1 MVTVKA
7 LMDGRE
13 AGLTPLGEMRSIKG
27 APAGEMVLEKWV
39 EIPGAGAYW
48 KTFRAPI
55 YSRQV
60 MEELSRKGQ
69 LSWSFTPQNCI
80 GMITRQ
86 GSGPKGYVQRQM
98 GLHDLC
104 VPVFPVAGLSFLAW
118 RVAGYLPAG
127 DGYLAVMKR
136 RVAYWVWL
144 GIAAAVA
151 FVTSY
156 LLFRYG
162 PEMLWSTIVDLPQTL
177 SDAWFRMLREWGI
190 L

>member
-13 AGLTPLGEMRSIKG
+13 AELTPLGEMRSIKG

-86 GSGPKGYVQRQM
+86 GSGPKGYVRRKL
-98 GLHDLC
+98 GLFELC
-104 VPVFPVAGLSFLAW
+104 LPVFPKEGFSFLTW
-118 RVAGYLPAG
+118 KTLGFLPAG
-127 DGYLAVMKR
+127 EGYLTVVKR
-136 RVAYWVWL
+136 RIAYWVWL
-144 GIAAAVA
+144 GIAAVLA
-151 FVTSY
+151 FVLAYWS
-156 LLFRYG
+156 FRYG
-162 PEMLWSTIVDLPQTL
+162 LGTVLNWFAELPQTI
-177 SDAWFRMLREWGI
+177 SDTWFRTLHEWGVI
-190 L
+190 

>member
-60 MEELSRKGQ
+60 
-69 LSWSFTPQNCI
+69 
-80 GMITRQ
+80 
-86 GSGPKGYVQRQM
+86 SGPKGYVRRQM

-118 RVAGYLPAG
+118 RVVGYLPAG

-151 FVTSY
+151 FAISY

>member
-86 GSGPKGYVQRQM
+86 GSGPKGYVRRQM
-98 GLHDLC
+98 GL
-104 VPVFPVAGLSFLAW
+104 
-118 RVAGYLPAG
+118 LPPPPP
-127 DGYLAVMKR
+127 L
-136 RVAYWVWL
+136 
-144 GIAAAVA
+144 
-151 FVTSY
+151 
-156 LLFRYG
+156 
-162 PEMLWSTIVDLPQTL
+162 
-177 SDAWFRMLREWGI
+177 
-190 L
+190 